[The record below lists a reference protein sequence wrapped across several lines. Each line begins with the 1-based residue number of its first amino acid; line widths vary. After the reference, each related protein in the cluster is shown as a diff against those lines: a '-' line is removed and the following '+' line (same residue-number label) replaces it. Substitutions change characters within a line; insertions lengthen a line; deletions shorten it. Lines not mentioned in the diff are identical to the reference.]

1 MRELQKDIDEK
12 KDLEFA
18 IALFDCDDLKDV
30 NDLYGHDK
38 GNVYLRNSC
47 HLICRIFEH
56 SVVYR
61 VGGDE
66 FVAILQGEDYK
77 NRDKLR
83 KQFDIKS
90 AEICSFAKADYEKIR
105 VSIGIAAYDPH
116 VDATAQDVAVHADHL
131 MYENKRERKK
141 KGKK

>member
-1 MRELQKDIDEK
+1 MIQ
-12 KDLEFA
+12 
-18 IALFDCDDLKDV
+18 
-30 NDLYGHDK
+30 YK

-61 VGGDE
+61 IGGDE

-90 AEICSFAKADYEKIR
+90 KEICSFAKADYEKIR
-105 VSIGIAAYDPH
+105 VSIGIAVYDPR
-116 VDATAQDVAVHADHL
+116 VDATAEDVAVHADHL